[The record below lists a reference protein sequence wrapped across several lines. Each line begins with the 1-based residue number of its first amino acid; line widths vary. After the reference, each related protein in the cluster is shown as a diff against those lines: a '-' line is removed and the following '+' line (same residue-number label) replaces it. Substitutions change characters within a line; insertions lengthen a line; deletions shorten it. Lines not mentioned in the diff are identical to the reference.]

1 VEGSEIFTTNHYITL
16 LATTIYTKQTMA
28 KAKRSVDAN
37 DRVAGAGMILDPLE
51 VMKAMLAQK
60 GKGKELESGSDE
72 EEDTEDGS
80 DSGEDEDERDG
91 QEEEEEE
98 EEDSGSE
105 AESSRSA
112 EIRQSQSQSQA
123 QSQTSTQNRSSTSR
137 TPNPTSRVTT
147 IPKTNSSPFSN
158 LPKPTASTFESL
170 GMSKPLIS
178 ALAGINIK
186 KPTEIQS
193 ACVGP
198 IMAGR
203 DCIGG
208 AKTGSGKTL
217 AFALPIVERIARDPF
232 GVWCV
237 VLTPTR

>member
-1 VEGSEIFTTNHYITL
+1 VEVSEIFTTNHYIPL
-16 LATTIYTKQTMA
+16 LETTIYTKQTMA

-37 DRVAGAGMILDPLE
+37 DRKAEEGMILDPME

-60 GKGKELESGSDE
+60 GKGKEVESGSDE
-72 EEDTEDGS
+72 EEDSEDGS
-80 DSGEDEDERDG
+80 DSGEDVDEREDLD
-91 QEEEEEE
+91 EEE

-112 EIRQSQSQSQA
+112 EIRRSQSQSQA